1 MTAAP
6 GTPVSNPAASG
17 ARAGRAAAQA
27 KINLRLRV
35 LSRESSG
42 YHQIET
48 VFQRLDLADEV
59 TVRTGVAGRAID
71 CTGDAI
77 PAEGLGAAED
87 NLAYRAA
94 QAYRDAAGWPDGF
107 AIEIVKRIPVGG
119 GLGGGSADAGAVLR
133 ILEALAPRPMGIRVL
148 ELAAHLGADV
158 PFMATEAPL
167 AFAWGRGERM
177 LGLNPLPRRRVQLV
191 VPAFG
196 IRAADA
202 YRWLAESRA
211 PYELAG
217 ALLPAAALLSWAEV
231 GEVAENDFEG
241 PVEQRHPEIG
251 RYRKALERSGARI
264 AMLAGS
270 GSSVLGVFE
279 DGARG
284 VAAGDVEGARL
295 IETRTAAHV
304 VPIQVI
310 E

>member
-1 MTAAP
+1 MSGSRP
-6 GTPVSNPAASG
+6 TPTIPLPKGQA
-17 ARAGRAAAQA
+17 ARASAQA

-59 TVRTGVAGRAID
+59 TVRTAVTGRSID
-71 CTGDAI
+71 CTGDVI
-77 PAEGLGAAED
+77 PEGGLGTAEQ

-94 QAYRDAAGWPDGF
+94 VAYQEATGWPEGF
-107 AIEIVKRIPVGG
+107 AIEVVKRIPVGG
-119 GLGGGSADAGAVLR
+119 GLGGGSADAGTVLR
-133 ILEALAPRPMGIRVL
+133 MLETLAPRPMGVRVL
-148 ELAAHLGADV
+148 ELAARLGADV

-177 LGLNPLPRRRVQLV
+177 LGLTPLPRRRVQLL
-191 VPAFG
+191 VPPFG
-196 IRAADA
+196 VSTADA
-202 YRWLAESRA
+202 YRWLDESRA
-211 PYELAG
+211 EYELAG

-231 GEVAENDFEG
+231 EEVAENDFEG
-241 PVEQRHPEIG
+241 AVEERLPDIA
-251 RYRKALERSGARI
+251 RYRKALERAQARI

-270 GSSVLGVFE
+270 GSTVYGVFD

-284 VAAGDVEGARL
+284 LLGGEVEDARL
-295 IETRTAAHV
+295 IDTRTSAHV
-304 VPIQVI
+304 VPVRVI

>member
-1 MTAAP
+1 MTLP
-6 GTPVSNPAASG
+6 SRPTPAIPLAS
-17 ARAGRAAAQA
+17 ARAARAAAQA
-27 KINLRLRV
+27 KINLRLHV

-48 VFQRLDLADEV
+48 VFQRIDLADEV
-59 TVRTGVAGRAID
+59 TLRLDRPGRSID
-71 CTGDAI
+71 CTGDTI
-77 PAEGLGAAED
+77 PEGGLGPAEQ

-94 QAYRDAAGWPDGF
+94 VAYQDAAGWPAGF

-133 ILEALAPRPMGIRVL
+133 ILEALAPRPMGVRVL

-158 PFMATEAPL
+158 PFMATETPV

-177 LGLNPLPRRRVQLV
+177 LGLTPLPRRRVQLL
-191 VPAFG
+191 VPPFG
-196 IRAADA
+196 VSTSDA
-202 YRWLAESRA
+202 YRWLDESR
-211 PYELAG
+211 PEYELSG

-231 GEVAENDFEG
+231 EEVAENDFEG
-241 PVEQRHPEIG
+241 VVEAHLPAITG
-251 RYRKALERSGARI
+251 FRKAFERAQARI

-270 GSSVLGVFE
+270 GSTVFGVFD

-284 VAAGDVEGARL
+284 LLGGDVDDARL
-295 IETRTAAHV
+295 IDTRTSAHV
-304 VPIQVI
+304 VPVRPI

>member
-1 MTAAP
+1 MSALP
-6 GTPVSNPAASG
+6 GTPSSSAAIPAT
-17 ARAGRAAAQA
+17 RAGRGAAQA

-35 LSRESSG
+35 LSREASG

-48 VFQRLDLADEV
+48 AFQRLDLADEV
-59 TVRTGVAGRAID
+59 TVRTGVAGRAVE
-71 CTGDAI
+71 CTGDVVPRGGLG
-77 PAEGLGAAED
+77 PAEE

-94 QAYRDAAGWPDGF
+94 LAYREATGWPEGF

-119 GLGGGSADAGAVLR
+119 GLGGGSADAGTVLR
-133 ILEALAPRPMGIRVL
+133 ILEALAPRPMGVRVL
-148 ELAAHLGADV
+148 EIAARLGADV

-196 IRAADA
+196 IGTVEA
-202 YRWLAESRA
+202 YRWLAESRPA
-211 PYELAG
+211 YEPTG
-217 ALLPAAALLSWAEV
+217 ALLPAAALLSWPEV
-231 GEVAENDFEG
+231 EGVAENDFQET
-241 PVEQRHPEIG
+241 VEKRHPEIG
-251 RYRKALERSGARI
+251 RYRKALERAGARI

-270 GSSVLGVFE
+270 GSSVFGVFDE
-279 DGARG
+279 GARG
-284 VAAGDVEGARL
+284 LLAADLDGGRL

-304 VPIQVI
+304 VPIRMI